1 MKRGIAM
8 RKKTIITCLLAAL
21 TIMTTACTKDDD
33 GTYYAAPQSDTASAI
48 ESVPAEITGEAS
60 DETPEEESKEESK
73 MPVDKLEKAPLPENA
88 TLITNLDYANAGKM
102 GDNDGPAVCV
112 YAPEGYNKATLD
124 IRMSDIRINTKRK
137 SDGKHLNGYIFIGID
152 VLSEAGGYWINCFDA
167 GLCYDGTDGK
177 WRLFHNIYENTD
189 PDEARWYTSQKTL
202 DDTHDYRIE
211 LDSSLEDG
219 RCTINIYDLT
229 DGGKLS
235 DTRTFTVKGLKC
247 DGSNTAYYQNYA
259 LDYPDNVIAEPDGTV
274 GSTYGKADWVRTTLY
289 STDENIFMQNINID
303 DARLYI
309 NGDGKQWDDGFISL
323 WPDASVSG
331 VDYACTTVVRD
342 KDFYSYRIDLDMN
355 RD

>member
-1 MKRGIAM
+1 MNKKIIIA
-8 RKKTIITCLLAAL
+8 CLLAASVL
-21 TIMTTACTKDDD
+21 MTAACTNDNSD
-33 GTYYAAPQSDTASAI
+33 TSSSTQQSDTTSLTEPVSKDASEEVSAD
-48 ESVPAEITGEAS
+48 ESK
-60 DETPEEESKEESK
+60 EESKEESK

-88 TLITNLDYANAGKM
+88 TLVTNLDYTNTGKM

-124 IRMSDIRINTKRK
+124 IRMSEIRINTKRK

-189 PDEARWYTSQKTL
+189 PDEARWYTSQKQL
-202 DDTHDYRIE
+202 NDTHDYRIE
-211 LDSSLEDG
+211 LDSSFEDG
-219 RCTINIYDLT
+219 KCTINIYDLT
-229 DGGKLS
+229 DDAKLF
-235 DTRTFTVKGLKC
+235 DTKTFTVKGLKC
-247 DGSNTAYYQNYA
+247 DGSNTAYYQDYA
-259 LDYPDNVIAEPDGTV
+259 LDYPNNVIVEPDGKV
-274 GSTYGKADWVRTTLY
+274 GSTYDKADWVKSTIH

-303 DARLYI
+303 DAKLYK
-309 NGDGKQWDDGFISL
+309 NGDAKQWDDGFISL

-331 VDYACTTVVRD
+331 VDYACTTVVKG